1 MKRVFFRKKEAVAK
15 TDAKLQSIK
24 MISKCDSFI
33 GRKKSA
39 SARRKGAA

>member
-1 MKRVFFRKKEAVAK
+1 LKRVFFRKKEAEAK
-15 TDAKLQSIK
+15 PDAKLQAIK